1 MREKKLIYFLP
12 KVKNSINVDALSFFS
27 SLLFTHS
34 PRLRTNVFLIFSSS
48 VASQACGRGEAGM
61 TDKSGIVSPDEPSR
75 AVTWRRWATAKN
87 PFIKTT
93 YDYAKWF
100 SILGRK
106 TSSTYYGL
114 CCFWLSAIKDIDH
127 VFVVCVV
134 SQKRRG
140 SGVFFGFFFRFWFV
154 CLFVF
159 AFFCCL
165 LVCLLVSKCC

>member
-1 MREKKLIYFLP
+1 MREKKLINFLP
-12 KVKNSINVDALSFFS
+12 KVNNSINVDALSFFS

-34 PRLRTNVFLIFSSS
+34 PRLRTKVFLIFSSS

-114 CCFWLSAIKDIDH
+114 CCFWLSAIKDIDRR
-127 VFVVCVV
+127 FRRLCGL
-134 SQKRRG
+134 SETKR
-140 SGVFFGFFFRFWFV
+140 FGCIFWFLFPFLV
-154 CLFVF
+154 RLFVSFCFLLLF
-159 AFFCCL
+159 ACL
-165 LVCLLVSKCC
+165 SFSQ